1 MTKAEAL
8 AIVVDS
14 REQAPFAF
22 AGHACYEGTTVE
34 AGTLATGD
42 YSIKGLESLVAVERK
57 SLPDLVGCLGK
68 ERERF
73 VRELERGR
81 GLEAF
86 CVVCEGTWQE
96 LAQGQ
101 YRGMLRPHSAC
112 QSVAAFM
119 ARFGIPFMFAGSRA
133 GAEYV
138 TWSFLRQYAEGKR
151 KQLKAIEKALAGNRG
166 ADGST
171 AGKEGEDAA

>member
-1 MTKAEAL
+1 MSKSEAL

-14 REQAPFAF
+14 REQQPFTF
-22 AGHACYEGTTVE
+22 AGSTVYAGTTVT

-42 YSIKGLESLVAVERK
+42 YSLKGLESLVAVERK
-57 SLPDLVGCLGK
+57 SLPDLVGCLGNG
-68 ERERF
+68 RERF

-96 LAQGQ
+96 LAQGH

-119 ARFGIPFMFAGSRA
+119 ARFGIPFLFAGSRA

-138 TWSFLRQYAEGKR
+138 AWSFLRQYAEGKR
-151 KQLKAIEKALAGNRG
+151 KELKAIEKALAGS
-166 ADGST
+166 APDS
-171 AGKEGEDAA
+171 AA